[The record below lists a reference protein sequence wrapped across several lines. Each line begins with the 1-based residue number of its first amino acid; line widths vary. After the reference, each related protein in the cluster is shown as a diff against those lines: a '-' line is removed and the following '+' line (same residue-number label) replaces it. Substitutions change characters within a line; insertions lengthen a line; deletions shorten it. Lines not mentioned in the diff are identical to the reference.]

1 MSNLKEARNG
11 RLEKQQICHL
21 CAGRLNSRKVAGPV
35 CLILLSLLLESC
47 AQPSVH
53 EPSSVTLTFA
63 DQQWVSK
70 QYVEEYQ
77 EELKQFTQ
85 QTGIRVNFPPSPE
98 STRDQ
103 LAFRQDLLGT
113 GASGPDVYTIDVIW
127 PGILNESFIDLKPY
141 FADEISRD
149 FPAVVAAY
157 TVDNKVVALPYR
169 VNLGLLFYRTD
180 LLRQYGY
187 RGPPRTWDEL
197 ETMAAR
203 IQAGERAH
211 GNKEFWGFVW
221 EGAAVESLTCNAME
235 WQAAEAG
242 GRVIEQDK
250 TISVNN
256 PRAIQAWQRA
266 AGWVG
271 SISPPSV
278 IAYNDWDAQNVWIA
292 GNAAF
297 MRSWTI
303 AYASS
308 QAPGSPIRNRFD
320 VSLLPGNQ
328 AGRVS
333 VLGGSGLA
341 VSRFSSHP
349 REALELIRF
358 LTSEDIQ
365 ARRSRVL
372 SGPPTL
378 PQPYEAIR
386 GSEPNHYSDLTTQAL
401 RNGMISRPW
410 NVTGKKYE
418 DVSNAYMQA
427 VHSVLTGEKSA
438 REAAA
443 ALEQELIRITG
454 FKTGPPPAGLHH
466 MEATFEAK
474 PLDDH
479 D

>member
-1 MSNLKEARNG
+1 M
-11 RLEKQQICHL
+11 
-21 CAGRLNSRKVAGPV
+21 AGPV
-35 CLILLSLLLESC
+35 CLVLLLLFLESC
-47 AQPSVH
+47 TQPSVH
-53 EPSSVTLTFA
+53 EPTSVTLTFA

-77 EELKQFTQ
+77 EELRQFTQ

-103 LAFRQDLLGT
+103 LAFRRDLLGT
-113 GASGPDVYTIDVIW
+113 GASSPDVYTIDVIW
-127 PGILNESFIDLKPY
+127 PGILNENFIDLKPY
-141 FADEISRD
+141 FPDEIARD

-157 TVDNKVVALPYR
+157 TVDNKLVALPYR

-180 LLRQYGY
+180 LLQRYGY
-187 RGPPRTWDEL
+187 RAPPRTWGEL

-203 IQAGERAH
+203 IQAGERAR

-221 EGAAVESLTCNAME
+221 EGAAVESLTCNALE
-235 WQAAEAG
+235 WQAAGAG
-242 GRVIEQDK
+242 GQIIEQDE

-256 PRAIQAWQRA
+256 PHAIRAWQRA

-308 QAPGSPIRNRFD
+308 QAPGSPIRNKFD

-349 REALELIRF
+349 REALALIRF
-358 LTSEDIQ
+358 LTSKDMQ
-365 ARRSRVL
+365 VRRSRTL

-378 PQPYEAIR
+378 PQPYEQI
-386 GSEPNHYSDLTTQAL
+386 GGLGPNPYADLTSQAL
-401 RNGMISRPW
+401 RKGMISRPS
-410 NVTGKKYE
+410 NVTGRKYE
-418 DVSNAYMQA
+418 DVSSAYMQA
-427 VHSVLTGEKSA
+427 VHSVLTGEKSG
-438 REAAA
+438 RETAAV
-443 ALEQELIRITG
+443 LEHELIRITG
-454 FKTGPPPAGLHH
+454 FKTAAPPAGLQHTEETSTPNH
-466 MEATFEAK
+466 
-474 PLDDH
+474 
-479 D
+479 